1 MKFMVRINLSI
12 LIVSLLVACNNQND
26 VQKQLIELA
35 YCLHVEGGSCKN
47 ERIDDYLRFFSSE
60 NLQIKTEKSADIN
73 NLCLLIERYD
83 KQENEPLDKK
93 YRTNLL
99 DKLGRK
105 MEGTKYNYL
114 FYKDCRQFF
123 DLQFVNPRNG

>member
-1 MKFMVRINLSI
+1 MKFMVRNNVLI

-26 VQKQLIELA
+26 AQKQLIELA
-35 YCLHVEGGSCKN
+35 YCLHVEGSSCKS
-47 ERIDDYLRFFSSE
+47 ERIDDFLRFFSSE
-60 NLQIKTEKSADIN
+60 SLQIETEKSADIN
-73 NLCLLIERYD
+73 NLCLLIKRYD
-83 KQENEPLDKK
+83 DQESESVDKK

-99 DKLGRK
+99 NKLGQK